1 MVDVRYE
8 RFVARGSSILLDSLI
23 DAYRKVFA
31 GYPWFE
37 DWSVEVVSKMFLRD
51 ITEGAS
57 CWIALAS
64 SPEDEPYVV
73 GFTWGFELS
82 EKKLVKMADEK
93 TLQVFREIC
102 GPGRIAYQSE
112 LGVLEPF
119 RGQGI
124 ARNLVMRRNQDF
136 LERGLEIGVIR
147 TKEDP
152 PSVTYTWYQKVG
164 YKIIYRYPDD
174 TKRVLMARRLTGL
187 QF

>member
-1 MVDVRYE
+1 MVDIRYE
-8 RFVARGSSILLDSLI
+8 RFVAGESQILEDSLV

-37 DWSVEVVSKMFLRD
+37 DWPVEVVVKMIRRD
-51 ITEGAS
+51 ITEDAS
-57 CWIALAS
+57 CWVALAPS
-64 SPEDEPYVV
+64 SEDKPYIV
-73 GFTWGFELS
+73 GFTWGFELP
-82 EKKLVKMADEK
+82 EKKLVKMADSR
-93 TLQVFREIC
+93 TLQVLREIC

-112 LGVLEPF
+112 LGVLESF

-152 PSVTYTWYQKVG
+152 PSVTYTWYQRVG
-164 YKIIYRYPDD
+164 YEIIYRYPDD
-174 TKRVLMARRLTGL
+174 TNRVLMASRLVRL